1 MEKENFSGTDKLL
14 GEKPVFGLLMKMA
27 VPTMISMFI
36 QSMYNIVD
44 SIFVTRINDN
54 ALNAVSLVYPLQN
67 LVLALSVGIGV
78 GLNSCISRALGAKDG
93 KLANSFAMHGV
104 LITLVNAVLFIL
116 IGLFATEPF
125 LKLFTDDEQV
135 LAYGVSYG
143 KIVLCFAFF
152 SLIYIG
158 VEKLL
163 QATGNTFFPMIMQ
176 GVGAVINIVLD
187 PLLIFGIWIFPEMG
201 VAGAAVA
208 TIIGQGVSCLLAV
221 IYFAFRNGGIKL
233 SFRGYRIRGGE
244 LGAIFAVGIPS
255 SLMIA
260 MPSVLI
266 SIMNAILITVSE
278 TAVNFYGIYYKLQT
292 LIYVPASG
300 LVQGMRPIVGYNQ
313 GAKKYSRMNATV
325 WWSVLVVGSIIFIGS
340 LVFLFFPAQIL
351 ALFKANDEMLKIG
364 VPALRI
370 IASGFLISTL
380 GVILSGAFEALGMGV
395 RSLLV
400 TLVRQFVLIPPI
412 AYLLIPAIGLTGA
425 WIAYPV
431 SEVAASAL
439 ACAFYFAYL
448 RKIKRQNNI
457 PKHARFSEFGY

>member
-1 MEKENFSGTDKLL
+1 MENENFSGTDKLL

-44 SIFVTRINDN
+44 SIFVTRINDS

-67 LVLALSVGIGV
+67 LVLALSVGMGV
-78 GLNSCISRALGAKDG
+78 GLNSCISRALGAKNG
-93 KLANSFAMHGV
+93 KLANAYAMHGV
-104 LITLVNAVLFIL
+104 LITIFNAVLFIL
-116 IGLFATEPF
+116 MGLFVTEPF
-125 LKLFTDDEQV
+125 LRLFTEDEVV
-135 LAYGVSYG
+135 LEYGVTYG

-158 VEKLL
+158 IEKLL

-176 GVGAVINIVLD
+176 GVGAVVNIILD
-187 PLLIFGIWIFPEMG
+187 PLLIFGIWIFPELG
-201 VAGAAVA
+201 VAGAAIA
-208 TIIGQGVSCLLAV
+208 TVIGQGVSCLLAV

-233 SFRGYRIRGGE
+233 TFKGYKLRAKE
-244 LGAIFAVGIPS
+244 LFAILAVGVPS

-292 LIYVPASG
+292 LIYVPANG

-325 WWSVLVVGSIIFIGS
+325 WWSVLVVGGI
-340 LVFLFFPAQIL
+340 VFLGTLIFMIFPVQIL
-351 ALFKANDEMLKIG
+351 KLFQASGEMLAIG

-380 GVILSGAFEALGMGV
+380 GVILSGAFEAFGIGV

-400 TLVRQFVLIPPI
+400 TLVRQFALIPPLSLI
-412 AYLLIPAIGLTGA
+412 LIPVIGLTGA
-425 WIAYPV
+425 WIAYPI
-431 SEVAASAL
+431 SEVAAAAL
-439 ACAFYFAYL
+439 ACGFYFAYL
-448 RKIKRQNNI
+448 NKLKRANHI
-457 PKHARFSEFGY
+457 PLKKRFSECGF

>member
-1 MEKENFSGTDKLL
+1 MENENFSGTDKLL

-44 SIFVTRINDN
+44 SIFVTRINDS

-67 LVLALSVGIGV
+67 LVLALSVGMGV
-78 GLNSCISRALGAKDG
+78 GLNSCISRALGAKNG
-93 KLANSFAMHGV
+93 KLANTYAMHGV
-104 LITLVNAVLFIL
+104 LITIFNAVLFIL
-116 IGLFATEPF
+116 MGLFVTEPF
-125 LKLFTDDEQV
+125 LRLFTEDEIV
-135 LAYGVSYG
+135 LEYGVTYG
-143 KIVLCFAFF
+143 RIVLCFAFF

-158 VEKLL
+158 IEKLL

-176 GVGAVINIVLD
+176 GVGAVVNIILD
-187 PLLIFGIWIFPEMG
+187 PLLIFGIWIFPELG
-201 VAGAAVA
+201 VAGAAIA
-208 TIIGQGVSCLLAV
+208 TVIGQGVSCLLAV

-233 SFRGYRIRGGE
+233 TFKGYKLRAKE
-244 LGAIFAVGIPS
+244 LFAILAVGVPS

-292 LIYVPASG
+292 LIYVPANG

-325 WWSVLVVGSIIFIGS
+325 WWSVLVVGGIVFVGTLIFMI
-340 LVFLFFPAQIL
+340 FPVQIL
-351 ALFKANDEMLKIG
+351 KLFQASGEMLAIG

-380 GVILSGAFEALGMGV
+380 GVILSGAFEAFGMGV

-400 TLVRQFVLIPPI
+400 TLVRQFALIPPLSLI
-412 AYLLIPAIGLTGA
+412 LIPIIGLTGA
-425 WIAYPV
+425 WIAYPI
-431 SEVAASAL
+431 SEVAAAAL
-439 ACAFYFAYL
+439 ACGFYFAYFNKL
-448 RKIKRQNNI
+448 KRVNHI
-457 PKHARFSEFGY
+457 PLKKRFSECGF

>member
-201 VAGAAVA
+201 VAAAAVA

-233 SFRGYRIRGGE
+233 SFRGYRIRGRE
-244 LGAIFAVGIPS
+244 LGAIFAVG
-255 SLMIA
+255 
-260 MPSVLI
+260 
-266 SIMNAILITVSE
+266 T
-278 TAVNFYGIYYKLQT
+278 
-292 LIYVPASG
+292 
-300 LVQGMRPIVGYNQ
+300 RP
-313 GAKKYSRMNATV
+313 
-325 WWSVLVVGSIIFIGS
+325 
-340 LVFLFFPAQIL
+340 
-351 ALFKANDEMLKIG
+351 
-364 VPALRI
+364 
-370 IASGFLISTL
+370 
-380 GVILSGAFEALGMGV
+380 
-395 RSLLV
+395 RS
-400 TLVRQFVLIPPI
+400 
-412 AYLLIPAIGLTGA
+412 
-425 WIAYPV
+425 
-431 SEVAASAL
+431 
-439 ACAFYFAYL
+439 
-448 RKIKRQNNI
+448 
-457 PKHARFSEFGY
+457 

>member
-163 QATGNTFFPMIMQ
+163 QATGNTFFP
-176 GVGAVINIVLD
+176 
-187 PLLIFGIWIFPEMG
+187 
-201 VAGAAVA
+201 
-208 TIIGQGVSCLLAV
+208 
-221 IYFAFRNGGIKL
+221 
-233 SFRGYRIRGGE
+233 
-244 LGAIFAVGIPS
+244 
-255 SLMIA
+255 
-260 MPSVLI
+260 
-266 SIMNAILITVSE
+266 
-278 TAVNFYGIYYKLQT
+278 
-292 LIYVPASG
+292 
-300 LVQGMRPIVGYNQ
+300 
-313 GAKKYSRMNATV
+313 
-325 WWSVLVVGSIIFIGS
+325 
-340 LVFLFFPAQIL
+340 
-351 ALFKANDEMLKIG
+351 
-364 VPALRI
+364 
-370 IASGFLISTL
+370 
-380 GVILSGAFEALGMGV
+380 
-395 RSLLV
+395 
-400 TLVRQFVLIPPI
+400 
-412 AYLLIPAIGLTGA
+412 
-425 WIAYPV
+425 
-431 SEVAASAL
+431 
-439 ACAFYFAYL
+439 
-448 RKIKRQNNI
+448 
-457 PKHARFSEFGY
+457 

>member
-1 MEKENFSGTDKLL
+1 MENENFSGTDKLL

-44 SIFVTRINDN
+44 SIFVTRINDS

-67 LVLALSVGIGV
+67 LVLALSVGMGV
-78 GLNSCISRALGAKDG
+78 GLNSCISRALGAKNG
-93 KLANSFAMHGV
+93 KLANAYAMHGV
-104 LITLVNAVLFIL
+104 LITIFNAVLFIL
-116 IGLFATEPF
+116 MGLFVTEP
-125 LKLFTDDEQV
+125 LLRLFTEDEVV
-135 LAYGVSYG
+135 LKYGVTYG
-143 KIVLCFAFF
+143 KIVLCFA
-152 SLIYIG
+152 
-158 VEKLL
+158 
-163 QATGNTFFPMIMQ
+163 MIMQ
-176 GVGAVINIVLD
+176 GVGAVVNIILD
-187 PLLIFGIWIFPEMG
+187 PLLIFGIWIFPELG
-201 VAGAAVA
+201 VAGAAIA
-208 TIIGQGVSCLLAV
+208 TVIGQGVSCLLAV

-233 SFRGYRIRGGE
+233 TFKGYKLRAKE
-244 LGAIFAVGIPS
+244 LFAILAVGVPS

-292 LIYVPASG
+292 LIYVPANG

-325 WWSVLVVGSIIFIGS
+325 WWSVLVVGGI
-340 LVFLFFPAQIL
+340 VFLGTLIFMIFPVQIL
-351 ALFKANDEMLKIG
+351 KLFQASGEMLAIG

-380 GVILSGAFEALGMGV
+380 GVILSGAFEAFGMGV

-400 TLVRQFVLIPPI
+400 TLVRQFALIPPLSLI
-412 AYLLIPAIGLTGA
+412 LIPVIGLTGA
-425 WIAYPV
+425 WIAYPI
-431 SEVAASAL
+431 SEVAAAAL
-439 ACAFYFAYL
+439 ACGFYFAYL
-448 RKIKRQNNI
+448 NKLKRVNHI
-457 PKHARFSEFGY
+457 PLKKRFYLLR